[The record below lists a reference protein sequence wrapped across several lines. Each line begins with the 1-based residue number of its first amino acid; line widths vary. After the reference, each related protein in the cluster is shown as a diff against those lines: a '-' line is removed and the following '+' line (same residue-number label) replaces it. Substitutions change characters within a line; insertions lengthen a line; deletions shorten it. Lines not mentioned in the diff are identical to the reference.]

1 LRQTVFTHTSWV
13 EPRTASYERLE
24 FLGDS
29 VLGLAIASH
38 LFVRFP
44 DRPEGDLARIR
55 ANAVSRPSCAI
66 AARALGLDA
75 DLLAE
80 GERRGGEAA
89 VSAPSLAASDSV
101 MAALVEAAIGGCFV
115 AFGYDRV
122 APAVVEAFADR
133 VAYASER
140 HVDFK
145 TVLQE
150 ELARRGGS
158 VTYSVVE
165 VSGPDHQRTFTT
177 AALVDG
183 RELGRGSGASKKASE
198 QAAAREALAGM
209 SEL

>member
-1 LRQTVFTHTSWV
+1 V
-13 EPRTASYERLE
+13 EPRIASYERLE

-29 VLGLAIASH
+29 VLGVAIASH
-38 LFVRFP
+38 LFERFP

-55 ANAVSRPSCAI
+55 ANAVSRPSCAV
-66 AARALGLDA
+66 AARALGLDV
-75 DLLAE
+75 DLVAE

-89 VSAPSLAASDSV
+89 ASAASLAGSDSV
-101 MAALVEAAIGGCFV
+101 MGALVEAAIGAAFV

-133 VAYASER
+133 VSYASER

-198 QAAAREALAGM
+198 QAAAREALAGIG
-209 SEL
+209 EL

>member
-1 LRQTVFTHTSWV
+1 MFTHTSWV
-13 EPRTASYERLE
+13 EPRLASYERLE

-38 LFVRFP
+38 LYERYP

-55 ANAVSRPSCAI
+55 ANAVSRPSCAV

-89 VSAPSLAASDSV
+89 SSAPSLAASDSV
-101 MAALVEAAIGGCFV
+101 MAALVEAAIGATFLE
-115 AFGYDRV
+115 FGYDRV

-158 VTYSVVE
+158 VTYSLVE
-165 VSGPDHQRTFTT
+165 VSGPDHQRMFTT
-177 AALVDG
+177 AALVAG
-183 RELGRGSGASKKASE
+183 QELGRGSGPSKKASE
-198 QAAAREALAGM
+198 QAAARQALAGIGEM
-209 SEL
+209 